1 MPADMIPYALP
12 RREVEWQIEHGRA
25 MLGEMMGR
33 RSCRFFSDRPV
44 DRKVLVQALKIAH
57 SAPSGAN
64 RRPWRFVVVDDPTI
78 KRRIREAAEA
88 EERESY
94 EHRFTDE
101 WLDALEPLGTDW
113 HKPFLEIAPSLV
125 VIFRIDSEEIDGE
138 RRRNYYPNE
147 STGIASGFFLMAC
160 HLLGLATLTHTP
172 NPMNF
177 LREILQ
183 RPANEKPY
191 LLIPV
196 GYPADDCTVPDIRKM
211 PLEDR
216 LQWNAGA

>member
-1 MPADMIPYALP
+1 MPAEMIPYALP
-12 RREVEWQIEHGRA
+12 RHDAEWQIEHGRA
-25 MLGEMMGR
+25 LLGEMMGR

-44 DRKVLVQALKIAH
+44 ERKVLMQALKIAH

-64 RRPWRFVVVDDPTI
+64 RRPWRFVVVDDPSI

-113 HKPFLEIAPSLV
+113 HKPFLEIAPYLV
-125 VIFRIDSEEIDGE
+125 VIFRVDSEAIDGK

-160 HLLGLATLTHTP
+160 HQLGLATLTHTP
-172 NPMNF
+172 NPMKF
-177 LREILQ
+177 LSEILN

-196 GYPADDCTVPDIRKM
+196 GYPADDCTVPDIRKI
-211 PLEDR
+211 PLEER
-216 LQWNAGA
+216 LQWNADV